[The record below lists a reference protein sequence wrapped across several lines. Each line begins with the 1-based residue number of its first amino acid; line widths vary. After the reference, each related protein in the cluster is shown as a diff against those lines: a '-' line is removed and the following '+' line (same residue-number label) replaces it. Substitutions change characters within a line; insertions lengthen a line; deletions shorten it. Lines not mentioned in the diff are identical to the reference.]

1 MWVYWNRETKHQ
13 QFDSNKDVKN
23 IHLLEKWQCLK
34 LTINCIGKQYTHAEQ
49 LCEIAMSLWPQSEN
63 SQI

>member
-1 MWVYWNRETKHQ
+1 MLKIFISW
-13 QFDSNKDVKN
+13 KN
-23 IHLLEKWQCLK
+23 DKCLK